1 MNVIEPKLKDKVE
14 KSFVECEN
22 MNKISVFGG
31 TGFIGGTFSR
41 MYKENVT
48 LIPRDS
54 KNFHTNEVLY
64 FISTTTN
71 QNVFKDVHVDID
83 TNLKLFVDFLSNC
96 KNRDVTI
103 NFISSGFVYGND
115 IIDAKET
122 DCCNPTGFYSITKR
136 CAEQLL
142 ISFCE
147 TFKIKYR
154 IFRIGNVYG
163 LDKTISPGKNVL
175 AYMVRLLK
183 EDKQIKLYDGGNF
196 LKDYMF
202 VEDICKSIKLII
214 DSGNIN
220 EVYNISSGE
229 SLSFRKIIENAKSI
243 VNSSSEIIDVLI
255 PPDQEFIQVKN
266 MTLNNDKL
274 KSLGFSCNT
283 NFNDGLQILCDM
295 I

>member
-1 MNVIEPKLKDKVE
+1 M
-14 KSFVECEN
+14 S
-22 MNKISVFGG
+22 KISVYGG
-31 TGFIGGTFSR
+31 TGFIGGTFR
-41 MYKENVT
+41 DMFPEEVV
-48 LIPRDS
+48 LIS
-54 KNFHTNEVLY
+54 KNNREPKTNEVLY

-71 QNVFKDVHVDID
+71 QSVFKDLHVDID

-96 KNRDVTI
+96 KNKDKDITI

-243 VNSSSEIIDVLI
+243 VNSSSQIIDVLI

-274 KSLGFSCNT
+274 KSLGFSCDT
-283 NFNDGLQILCDM
+283 NFHNGLQILCDM
-295 I
+295 V

>member
-1 MNVIEPKLKDKVE
+1 MNVK
-14 KSFVECEN
+14 N
-22 MNKISVFGG
+22 MTDKISVFGG
-31 TGFIGGTFSR
+31 TGFIG
-41 MYKENVT
+41 NVFCKLYPKDT
-48 LIPRDS
+48 IIIPRES
-54 KNFHTNEVLY
+54 KEFNTKEVLY

-71 QNVFKDVHVDID
+71 QSVFKDLHVDID

-115 IIDAKET
+115 IVDAKET

-202 VEDICKSIKLII
+202 VEDICRSIKLII

-243 VNSSSEIIDVLI
+243 VNSSSEIVDVLI

-266 MTLNNDKL
+266 MTLNNNKL
-274 KSLGFSCNT
+274 KSLGFSCDT
-283 NFNDGLQILCDM
+283 NFHDGLQILCEM
-295 I
+295 V

>member
-1 MNVIEPKLKDKVE
+1 MSVK
-14 KSFVECEN
+14 N
-22 MNKISVFGG
+22 MTDKISVFGG
-31 TGFIGGTFSR
+31 TGFIG
-41 MYKENVT
+41 NVFCKLYPKDT
-48 LIPRDS
+48 IIIPRES
-54 KNFHTNEVLY
+54 KEFNTKEVLY

-71 QNVFKDVHVDID
+71 QSIFKDLHVDID

-115 IIDAKET
+115 IVDAKET

-243 VNSSSEIIDVLI
+243 VNSSSEIVDVLI

-274 KSLGFSCNT
+274 KSLGFSCDT
-283 NFNDGLQILCDM
+283 NFYDGLQILCKM
-295 I
+295 V

>member
-1 MNVIEPKLKDKVE
+1 MK
-14 KSFVECEN
+14 N

-31 TGFIGGTFSR
+31 TGFIGGTFTR

-71 QNVFKDVHVDID
+71 QSVFKDLHVDID

-96 KNRDVTI
+96 KNKDITI

-274 KSLGFSCNT
+274 KSLGFSCDT
-283 NFNDGLQILCDM
+283 NFHNGLQILCDM
-295 I
+295 V

>member
-1 MNVIEPKLKDKVE
+1 MSVK
-14 KSFVECEN
+14 N
-22 MNKISVFGG
+22 MTGKISVFGG
-31 TGFIGGTFSR
+31 TGFIGNTFCKLYS
-41 MYKENVT
+41 EDTVI
-48 LIPRDS
+48 IPRESRDFGT
-54 KNFHTNEVLY
+54 KEVLY

-71 QNVFKDVHVDID
+71 QNVFNDLHVDID
-83 TNLKLFVDFLSNC
+83 TNLKIFVDFLSNC
-96 KNRDVTI
+96 KGRDITI

-115 IIDAKET
+115 ILDAKES

-183 EDKQIKLYDGGNF
+183 ENKQIKLYDGGNF

-214 DSGNIN
+214 DSENIN
-220 EVYNISSGE
+220 EIYNIASGQ
-229 SLSFRKIIENAKSI
+229 SFSFREIINTAKLI
-243 VNSSSEIIDVLI
+243 VNSSSEIIDVPMPL
-255 PPDQEFIQVKN
+255 DQKFIQVKN
-266 MTLNNDKL
+266 MTLNIDKL
-274 KSLGFSCNT
+274 NFLNFSCQMK
-283 NFNDGLQILCDM
+283 FEQGLQMICDM
-295 I
+295 VEY

>member
-1 MNVIEPKLKDKVE
+1 MLNVK
-14 KSFVECEN
+14 N

-71 QNVFKDVHVDID
+71 QSVFKDLHVDID

-96 KNRDVTI
+96 KNKDITI

-229 SLSFRKIIENAKSI
+229 SLFFRKIIENAKSI

-274 KSLGFSCNT
+274 KSLGFSCDT
-283 NFNDGLQILCDM
+283 NFHNGLQILCDM
-295 I
+295 V

>member
-1 MNVIEPKLKDKVE
+1 MK
-14 KSFVECEN
+14 N

-274 KSLGFSCNT
+274 KSLGFSCDT
-283 NFNDGLQILCDM
+283 NFHNGLQILCDM

>member
-1 MNVIEPKLKDKVE
+1 MLKEYHLKIVT
-14 KSFVECEN
+14 S
-22 MNKISVFGG
+22 MSKISVYGG

-71 QNVFKDVHVDID
+71 QSVFKDLHIDID

-243 VNSSSEIIDVLI
+243 VNSSSEIIDVFI

-274 KSLGFSCNT
+274 KSLGFSCDT
-283 NFNDGLQILCDM
+283 NFNDGLQILCEM
-295 I
+295 V